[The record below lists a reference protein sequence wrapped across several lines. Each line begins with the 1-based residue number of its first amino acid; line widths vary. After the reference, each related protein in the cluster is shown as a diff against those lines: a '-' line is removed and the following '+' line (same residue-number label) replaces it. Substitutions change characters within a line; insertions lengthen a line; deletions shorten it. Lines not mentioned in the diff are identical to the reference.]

1 MDNAQG
7 ENEISVRPKTCIVG
21 IIEHSKLKG

>member
-1 MDNAQG
+1 MDNAQR
-7 ENEISVRPKTCIVG
+7 ENEISVRPKISIVG